1 MSDPRAAD
9 PVRPKYHTPTLFVVT
24 IIAVAAVGGGVAKAE
39 DRWYLAGAAT
49 GSDLNEPHQTI
60 ANAPVPGS
68 TLHVTN
74 GVDFGWGGQI
84 AVGRTLG
91 GLRLEAEVGH
101 TENKSKSYTATSPIS
116 ITLPQKGDNDATRYM
131 ANAYYDFRPASLP
144 LGVYVGGGLGA
155 ADVRVTTFAAPARAP
170 AAPPTQLMDFRQTV
184 FAYQLMAGL
193 SHSLSQH
200 LAFTAQYRWFD
211 AGTITGRDSRGQ
223 RATRDIA
230 GHNLDVGLRYAF

>member
-1 MSDPRAAD
+1 MFDQRAAD
-9 PVRPKYHTPTLFVVT
+9 RVRPKYHTPILFAATIFAVT
-24 IIAVAAVGGGVAKAE
+24 AVGGGVAKGE

-60 ANAPVPGS
+60 ANAPVRGS

-91 GLRLEAEVGH
+91 PLRLEAEVGH

-116 ITLPQKGDNDATRYM
+116 ITLPQKGDNNATRYM
-131 ANAYYDFRPASLP
+131 ANTYYDFRPESLP
-144 LGVYVGGGLGA
+144 LAVYVGFGVGV

-170 AAPPTQLMDFRQTV
+170 HAPPSQLMDFDQTV

-193 SHSLSQH
+193 THPLGQH
-200 LAFTAQYRWFD
+200 LAITAQYRWFD
-211 AGTITGRDSRGQ
+211 AGTITGRDARGE

>member
-1 MSDPRAAD
+1 MFDQTAAD
-9 PVRPKYHTPTLFVVT
+9 RVQRKYHTPILFAATV
-24 IIAVAAVGGGVAKAE
+24 IALAAVGRGVAQAE

-49 GSDLNEPHQTI
+49 GSDLNKPRQTI

-74 GVDFGWGGQI
+74 DVDFGWGGQI

-91 GLRLEAEVGH
+91 PLRLEAEVGH

-131 ANAYYDFRPASLP
+131 ANAFYDLRPESLP
-144 LGVYVGGGLGA
+144 LGMYVGFGVGA

-170 AAPPTQLMDFRQTV
+170 SAPPSQLMDFDQAV

-200 LAFTAQYRWFD
+200 LAITAQYRWFD
-211 AGTITGRDSRGQ
+211 AGTITGRDARGQ

-230 GHNLDVGLRYAF
+230 GHNVDVGLRYAF